1 MKGTNDMK
9 PKNRRYCATIS
20 ACESCKA
27 LLRVVILGALLLPC
41 VSTTQAQ
48 VYGVARKTTVVSGP
62 HGTAAVSKTAVVSGP
77 SGVATVNKTA
87 VVSGPNGTAVVS
99 KTAVVST
106 GGMPHGYIA
115 VLPGGYRPVTVSGV
129 RYYTVGG
136 VYYRPQM
143 YQGRTVYVAVRL

>member
-1 MKGTNDMK
+1 MKSTTSRNPRMIG
-9 PKNRRYCATIS
+9 I
-20 ACESCKA
+20 CEASKSLVRA
-27 LLRVVILGALLLPC
+27 VIFSALLLLC
-41 VSTTQAQ
+41 VSATLAQ

-62 HGTAAVSKTAVVSGP
+62 NGTAAVSKTAVVSGP
-77 SGVATVNKTA
+77 
-87 VVSGPNGTAVVS
+87 NGTAVVN

-115 VLPGGYRPVTVSGV
+115 VLPGGYHPVTVSGV

-136 VYYRPQM
+136 IYYRPQM